1 MKKNATGRI
10 RPAKSLLTLA
20 LLVLT
25 LTFGQAVMAQTYKYK
40 TYPNDPLQV
49 REYTLDNG
57 LKVFLSVYKDAPRI
71 QTYIAVRAGSKNDP
85 SETTGLAHYLEHMLF
100 KGSHQLGTT
109 DWDREQVELKKIED
123 LYEVYRKTTNDAARA
138 AIYHQIDSISYVAS
152 TLAIA
157 NEYDKSMTAIGSTGT
172 NAFTSND
179 YTMYVE
185 NIPANMVEQWAKV
198 QGDRFPNLVLRLFHT
213 ELEAV
218 YEEKNIGMAQDNRR
232 VNETMM
238 AALFPHH
245 PYGTQ
250 TTIGTIEHLKNPS
263 MKNIRE
269 YHAAYYVPN
278 NMCVAMAGDFNPDEV
293 IKIID
298 KYMGSWKPGT
308 VPTFTKVKEEPIT
321 SPIIRLVNGQ
331 DPASLTI
338 AFRIEEGNGSRDA
351 LLADAME
358 MVLNNGSCGLIDLNL
373 NQKQLCLGA
382 YAGTYTLNDY
392 AAFMLGGRP
401 TQGQTLG
408 QLRDLLLEQLELVKK
423 GEFDESLI
431 EASINQ
437 LKLRIMKQA
446 ESNNSRASQM
456 AYAFVQHQNWGD
468 VVNEINELAKIT
480 KQDIVDF
487 ANRICKDNNYV
498 IVYKQQDTPDPV
510 TKVQK
515 PAITPIYVS
524 RDNESPFL
532 ASIKADAAK
541 AKPIQPQFVN
551 FKKDLQKGKTANG
564 SEVLYVKNVE
574 NGTFNLQYRFEFGS
588 TADKTI
594 DMAADLVDYL
604 NTNRHTAEELQ
615 EEFYRLACS
624 WGISVGGRTVTVSIS
639 GLAENMEKAM
649 TLVEEIMAGAQ
660 PNDEALSALV
670 ERAIKSRT
678 DGKTNQRAAFRAL
691 NTYGIYGEQYIKETT
706 ESDEAL
712 RAYTARQLTDALHN
726 LFSYKHRVL
735 YYGPLSLKEATAVVN
750 RIHTVKPTKDVP
762 ANKVYQPQ
770 AVNDNQVLFVNYDAK
785 NTYVTEY
792 FRGEHF
798 NTAQVPSMNL
808 FNEYFGGSMNAIVFQ
823 EMREKRSLAYSASSH
838 YTYGS
843 NKDGYF
849 YNSANVIT
857 QNDKLL
863 DALNAYEELFDD
875 MPQAEANFRL
885 AKDAL
890 LAGSR
895 TARTTKFGI
904 ISTYLTCEQM
914 GWKEP
919 LRKQNFQAY
928 QKLTM
933 QDLVRFQQQHIKGQ
947 KKAYLILGKESDIDF
962 NAIGKFGKVTKLSL
976 TDIFGF

>member
-1 MKKNATGRI
+1 MKKT
-10 RPAKSLLTLA
+10 AKILCLA
-20 LLVLT
+20 AVMLLV
-25 LTFGQAVMAQTYKYK
+25 GGSAMAQKYEYK
-40 TYPNDPLQV
+40 TFDNDPFGV

-57 LKVFLSVYKDAPRI
+57 LKVYLSVYKDAPRI

-85 SETTGLAHYLEHMLF
+85 HETTGLAHYLEHMLF

-109 DWDREQVELKKIED
+109 DWAREQVELQKIED
-123 LYEVYRKTTNDAARA
+123 LYEVYRKTTNEAARA
-138 AIYHQIDSISYVAS
+138 AIYHQIDSISYEAS
-152 TLAIA
+152 KLAIA
-157 NEYDKSMTAIGSTGT
+157 NEYDKSMTAIGSEGT

-185 NIPANMVEQWAKV
+185 NIPANQVETWAKV

-245 PYGTQ
+245 PYGQQ

-269 YHAAYYVPN
+269 YHAKYYVPN

-298 KYMGSWKPGT
+298 KYMGGWKPGT
-308 VPTFTKVKEEPIT
+308 VPGFTKVKEEPIT
-321 SPIIRLVNGQ
+321 TPVIRLVNGQ
-331 DPASLTI
+331 DPENLTI

-351 LLADAME
+351 MLADAME

-408 QLRDLLLEQLELVKK
+408 QLRDLLLEQLELVKR

-437 LKLRIMKQA
+437 MKLRIMKQA

-456 AYAFVQHQNWGD
+456 AYAFVEHRNWGD
-468 VVNEINELAKIT
+468 VCNEINELAKIT

-498 IVYKQQDTPDPV
+498 IVYKHQDTPDPV

-515 PAITPIYVS
+515 PAITPIFVS

-532 ASIKADAAK
+532 TSIKDMASK

-564 SEVLYVKNVE
+564 SEVLYVKNTE
-574 NGTFNLQYRFEFGS
+574 NATFNLQYRFEFGS
-588 TADKTI
+588 SADKSI
-594 DMAADLVDYL
+594 VLASDLVEYL
-604 NTNRHTAEELQ
+604 NTDKHTAEQLQ
-615 EEFYRLACS
+615 EEFYKLACS
-624 WGISVGGRTVTVSIS
+624 YNVRFGLETITVSVS

-649 TLVEEIMAGAQ
+649 TLVEEIMSSCQ
-660 PNDEALSALV
+660 PDDEALQMLV

-678 DGKTNQRAAFRAL
+678 DNKTNQRAAFSAL
-691 NTYGIYGEQYIKETT
+691 NRYGIYGEQYIKETT
-706 ESDEAL
+706 ETDAQL
-712 RAYTARQLTDALHN
+712 RAYTAKQLTDALHG
-726 LFSYKHRVL
+726 LFQYKHRVL
-735 YYGPLSLKEATAVVN
+735 YYGPLSLKEATAAVDRVHKV
-750 RIHTVKPTKDVP
+750 RPVKEVP

-770 AVNDNQVLFVNYDAK
+770 AVNENRVLFVDYDAK

-798 NTAQVPSMNL
+798 NTAQVPGMNL

-823 EMREKRSLAYSASSH
+823 EMREKRSLAYSASNR

-843 NKDGYF
+843 DKDGYF

-875 MPQAEANFRL
+875 MPQAEANFKL
-885 AKDAL
+885 SKDAL

-904 ISTYLTCEQM
+904 INAYLTCEKM

-933 QDLVRFQQQHIKGQ
+933 KDLVDFQQKHIKGQ
-947 KKAYLILGKESDIDF
+947 KKAYLILGKESEMDF
-962 NAIGKFGKVTKLSL
+962 GALAKFGKVTKLTL
-976 TDIFGF
+976 DEIFGY

>member
-1 MKKNATGRI
+1 MKKTI
-10 RPAKSLLTLA
+10 MFLVA
-20 LLVLT
+20 LMLV
-25 LTFGQAVMAQTYKYK
+25 ADVSAQKYEYK
-40 TYPNDPLQV
+40 TYDNDPFGV
-49 REYTLDNG
+49 REYTLKNG
-57 LKVFLSVYKDAPRI
+57 LKVFLSVYKDAPRV
-71 QTYIAVRAGSKNDP
+71 QTYVAVRAGSKNDP

-109 DWDREQVELKKIED
+109 DWEREKKEIQKIEE
-123 LYEVYRKTTNDAARA
+123 LYEVYRRTTDEQRRKD
-138 AIYHQIDSISYVAS
+138 IYRQIDSISYEAS
-152 TLAIA
+152 KIAIA
-157 NEYDKSMTAIGSTGT
+157 NEYDKSMTAIGSEGT

-185 NIPANMVEQWAKV
+185 NIPANQIENWAKV

-245 PYGTQ
+245 PYGQQ

-269 YHAAYYVPN
+269 YHAQYYVPN
-278 NMCVAMAGDFNPDEV
+278 NMCIAMSGDFNPDEA
-293 IKIID
+293 IKVID
-298 KYMGSWKPGT
+298 KYFGSWKPGT

-331 DPASLTI
+331 DPESLTI
-338 AFRIEEGNGSRDA
+338 AFRIEEGHGSRDA
-351 LLADAME
+351 LLAQAMKV
-358 MVLNNGSCGLIDLNL
+358 VLYNGSCGLIDLNL
-373 NQKQLCLGA
+373 KQKQLCLGA
-382 YAGTYTLNDY
+382 YAGAYTLNDY
-392 AAFMLGGRP
+392 AAFMLSGRP

-408 QLRDLLLEQLELVKK
+408 QLRDLMLEQIDLVKQGK
-423 GEFDESLI
+423 FDENLI

-437 LKLRIMKQA
+437 LKLEIMEDA
-446 ESNNSRASQM
+446 ESNDSRARQM
-456 AYAFVQHQNWGD
+456 AYAFVQHQTWGD
-468 VVNEINELAKIT
+468 VLNENIELFKIT

-498 IVYKQQDTPDPV
+498 IVYKHQDTPDPV
-510 TKVQK
+510 AKVQK

-524 RDNESPFL
+524 RDTESPFL
-532 ASIKADAAK
+532 ATIKADAAK
-541 AKPIQPQFVN
+541 AKPIQPQFIN
-551 FKKDLQKGKTANG
+551 FKKDLQKGKTQNG
-564 SEVLYVKNVE
+564 SEVLYVQNKE

-594 DMAADLVDYL
+594 DLASNYVDYL
-604 NTNRHTAEELQ
+604 NTPNHTAEQLQ
-615 EEFYRLACS
+615 EEFYKLACS
-624 WGISVGGRTVTVSIS
+624 WGISVGGRTVTVSVS

-649 TLVEEIMAGAQ
+649 GLVEEVMSTCQ
-660 PNDEALSALV
+660 PDDEALKMLV
-670 ERAIKSRT
+670 ERAIKNRN
-678 DGKTNQRAAFRAL
+678 DRKTNQRAAFSAL
-691 NTYGIYGEQYIKETT
+691 NNYGIYGEQYVKEGT
-706 ESDEAL
+706 ESDAEL
-712 RAYTARQLTDALHN
+712 RAYTSQQLVDALKG
-726 LFSYKHRVL
+726 LFQYKHRVL
-735 YYGPLSLKEATAVVN
+735 YYGPLSLKEATAAVN

-770 AVNDNQVLFVNYDAK
+770 AVNENTVLFVNYDAK

-792 FRGEHF
+792 FRGQHF
-798 NTAQVPSMNL
+798 NTSLVPNVNL

-823 EMREKRSLAYSASSH
+823 EMREKRSLAYSASSR

-843 NKDGYF
+843 DKDGYF
-849 YNSANVIT
+849 FNSANVIT

-890 LAGSR
+890 LSSSR

-904 ISTYLTCEQM
+904 ISAYLNCEQM

-933 QDLVRFQQQHIKGQ
+933 KDLVSFQQQHIKGQ
-947 KKAYLILGKESDIDF
+947 KKTYLILGKESEMDF
-962 NAIGKFGKVTKLSL
+962 DALGRFGKVKKLTL
-976 TDIFGF
+976 DQIFGY

>member
-1 MKKNATGRI
+1 MKKVIMIFAAMMLFAG
-10 RPAKSLLTLA
+10 
-20 LLVLT
+20 V
-25 LTFGQAVMAQTYKYK
+25 GAQQYSYK
-40 TYPNDPLQV
+40 TYDNDPFGV
-49 REYTLDNG
+49 REYTLKNG
-57 LKVFLSVYKDAPRI
+57 LKVFLSVYKDAPRV
-71 QTYIAVRAGSKNDP
+71 QTYVAVRAGSKNDP
-85 SETTGLAHYLEHMLF
+85 KETTGLAHYLEHMLF

-109 DWDREQVELKKIED
+109 DWEREKKEIQKIEE
-123 LYEVYRKTTNDAARA
+123 LYEVYRRTTDEQRRKE
-138 AIYHQIDSISYVAS
+138 IYRQIDSISYEAS
-152 TLAIA
+152 KIAIA
-157 NEYDKSMTAIGSTGT
+157 NEYDKSMTAIGSEGT

-185 NIPANMVEQWAKV
+185 NIPANQIENWAKV

-232 VNETMM
+232 VNEAMM
-238 AALFPHH
+238 SALFPNH

-269 YHAAYYVPN
+269 YHAQYYVPN

-293 IKIID
+293 IKIVD
-298 KYMGSWKPGT
+298 KYFGSWEPGT
-308 VPTFTKVKEEPIT
+308 VPAFTKVKEQPIT

-331 DPASLTI
+331 DPANLTI
-338 AFRIEEGNGSRDA
+338 AFRIEEGHGSRDA
-351 LLADAME
+351 LLAQAME
-358 MVLNNGSCGLIDLNL
+358 MVLNNGACGLIDLNL
-373 NQKQLCLGA
+373 NQKQLCLNA

-408 QLRDLLLEQLELVKK
+408 QLRDLLLGQLELVKK

-437 LKLRIMKQA
+437 LKLQIMKQA
-446 ESNNSRASQM
+446 ESNNSRASQL
-456 AYAFVQHQNWGD
+456 AYAFVHHQTWD
-468 VVNEINELAKIT
+468 QVIDEINQLSKIT
-480 KQDIVDF
+480 KKDIVDF

-498 IVYKQQDTPDPV
+498 IVYKHQDTPDPV

-515 PAITPIYVS
+515 PAITPIHVS
-524 RDNESPFL
+524 RDVESPFL
-532 ASIKADAAK
+532 ASIKNAK
-541 AKPIQPQFVN
+541 VKPIQPQFVN
-551 FKKDLQKGKTANG
+551 FKKDLQKGKTQNG
-564 SEVLYVKNVE
+564 SEVLYVQNKE

-594 DMAADLVDYL
+594 DLAADLVEYL
-604 NTNRHTAEELQ
+604 GTKNYTAEQLKEQ
-615 EEFYRLACS
+615 FYRLGCS
-624 WGISVGGRTVTVSIS
+624 AGVSVGGETVTVYVN

-649 TLVEEIMAGAQ
+649 LLVEEMMATAQ

-670 ERAIKSRT
+670 ERIIKSRR
-678 DGKTNQRAAFRAL
+678 DNKTNQRAAFRAL
-691 NTYGIYGEQYIKETT
+691 NQYGIYGEQYIKENTL
-706 ESDEAL
+706 SDAEL
-712 RAYTARQLTDALHN
+712 RAYTSQQLVDALKG
-726 LFSYKHRVL
+726 LFQYKHRVL
-735 YYGPLSLKEATAVVN
+735 YYGPLTLKEATAVVN
-750 RIHTVKPTKDVP
+750 RIHKVKPTKEVP
-762 ANKVYQPQ
+762 ANKVFQPQ
-770 AVNDNQVLFVNYDAK
+770 ATGENQVLFVDYDAK

-792 FRGEHF
+792 FRGQHF
-798 NTAQVPSMNL
+798 NTSLVPNVNL

-823 EMREKRSLAYSASSH
+823 EMREKRSLAYSASSN
-838 YTYGS
+838 YSYGS

-849 YNSANVIT
+849 FNSANVIT

-875 MPQAEANFRL
+875 MPRAEANFKL
-885 AKDAL
+885 AKEAL
-890 LAGSR
+890 LSSSR

-904 ISTYLTCEQM
+904 ISAYLTCEKM

-928 QKLTM
+928 QKLAM
-933 QDLVRFQQQHIKGQ
+933 SDLVNFQQQHIKGQ
-947 KKAYLILGKESDIDF
+947 KKTYLILGKESEMDF
-962 NAIGKFGKVTKLSL
+962 NALGKFGKVKKLTL
-976 TDIFGF
+976 DQIFGY

>member
-1 MKKNATGRI
+1 MKKATLI
-10 RPAKSLLTLA
+10 LCFSLLIG
-20 LLVLT
+20 
-25 LTFGQAVMAQTYKYK
+25 TFATAQKYEYK
-40 TYPNDPLQV
+40 TYDNDPLQV
-49 REYTLDNG
+49 REYTLQNG
-57 LKVFLSVYKDAPRI
+57 LKVFMSVYKDAPRI

-109 DWDREQVELKKIED
+109 DWARERVELQKIED
-123 LYEVYRKTTNDAARA
+123 LYEVYRRTTNEAARA

-152 TLAIA
+152 TIAIA
-157 NEYDKSMTAIGSTGT
+157 NEYDKSMTAIGSEGT

-185 NIPANMVEQWAKV
+185 NIPSNQLEAWAKV
-198 QGDRFPNLVLRLFHT
+198 EGDRFPNLVLRLFHT

-245 PYGTQ
+245 PYGQQ

-278 NMCVAMAGDFNPDEV
+278 NMCIAMAGDFNPDEA

-298 KYMGSWKPGT
+298 KYFGSWVPGT
-308 VPTFTKVKEEPIT
+308 VPPFTKVKEEPIT
-321 SPIIRLVNGQ
+321 TPIIRLVNGQ
-331 DPASLTI
+331 DPESLTI

-351 LLADAME
+351 FLARAMK
-358 MVLNNGSCGLIDLNL
+358 MVLYNGRCGLIDLNL

-382 YAGTYTLNDY
+382 YAGPYTLNDY
-392 AAFMLGGRP
+392 AAFMLVGRP

-408 QLRDLLLEQLELVKK
+408 QLRDLLLEQVDLVKQGK
-423 GEFDESLI
+423 FDESLI

-437 LKLRIMKQA
+437 LKLEIMEDA
-446 ESNNSRASQM
+446 ESNDSRARQM
-456 AYAFVQHQNWGD
+456 AYAFVQHQSWD
-468 VVNEINELAKIT
+468 KVCNEVNELAKIT

-498 IVYKQQDTPDPV
+498 IVYKHQDTPDPV

-515 PAITPIYVS
+515 PAITPVYVS
-524 RDNESPFL
+524 RDTESPFL

-551 FKKDLQKGKTANG
+551 FKKDMQKGKTQNG
-564 SEVLYVKNVE
+564 SEVLYVQNKE

-594 DMAADLVDYL
+594 DLAADLVDYL
-604 NTNRHTAEELQ
+604 STDRHTAEQLQ
-615 EEFYRLACS
+615 EEFYKIACS
-624 WGISVGGRTVTVSIS
+624 WGISVGGRSATVSIS

-649 TLVEEIMAGAQ
+649 ALVEEVMASCQ
-660 PNDEALSALV
+660 PNDEALQMLV

-678 DGKTNQRAAFRAL
+678 DNKTNQRAAFRAL
-691 NTYGIYGEQYIKETT
+691 NTYGIYGEQYLKETT
-706 ESDEAL
+706 ESDAQL
-712 RAYTARQLTDALHN
+712 RAYTARQLTDALHG
-726 LFSYKHRVL
+726 LFQYKHRVL
-735 YYGPLSLKEATAVVN
+735 YYGPLSLKEATAAVN
-750 RIHTVKPTKDVP
+750 RIHTVKPTKEVP

-770 AVNDNQVLFVNYDAK
+770 ATNENQVLFVDYNAK

-798 NTAQVPSMNL
+798 NTAQVPGMNL

-838 YTYGS
+838 YTYGAD
-843 NKDGYF
+843 KDGYF

-863 DALNAYEELFDD
+863 DALNAYEELFED
-875 MPQAEANFRL
+875 MPQAEANYRL

-895 TARTTKFGI
+895 TARTTKMGI
-904 ISTYLTCEQM
+904 INAYINCEQW

-928 QKLTM
+928 QKMTM
-933 QDLVRFQQQHIKGQ
+933 QDLVNFHRQHVKGQ
-947 KKAYLILGKESDIDF
+947 KKTYLILGKESEMDF
-962 NAIGKFGKVTKLSL
+962 DALSKFGRVKKLTL
-976 TDIFGF
+976 DQIFGF

>member
-1 MKKNATGRI
+1 MKR
-10 RPAKSLLTLA
+10 LFLTLCFVAVA
-20 LLVLT
+20 L
-25 LTFGQAVMAQTYKYK
+25 MAGAQQYTYK
-40 TYPNDPLQV
+40 TYENDPLGV
-49 REYTLDNG
+49 REYTLGNG

-109 DWDREQVELKKIED
+109 DWAREQEELQKIEN
-123 LYEVYRKTTNDAARA
+123 LYEVYRKTTDEAARA
-138 AIYHQIDSISYVAS
+138 AIYHKIDSISYVAS
-152 TLAIA
+152 TIAIA
-157 NEYDKSMTAIGSTGT
+157 NEYDKSMTAIGSEGT

-185 NIPANMVEQWAKV
+185 NIPANQVEAWAKV

-218 YEEKNIGMAQDNRR
+218 YEEKNIGMAQDSRR

-245 PYGTQ
+245 PYGQQ

-269 YHAAYYVPN
+269 YHAKYYVPN

-401 TQGQTLG
+401 TQGQSLG

-456 AYAFVQHQNWGD
+456 AYAFVEHRSWGD
-468 VVNEINELAKIT
+468 VCNEINELAKIT
-480 KQDIVDF
+480 KKDIVDF

-498 IVYKQQDTPDPV
+498 IVYKHQDTPDPV
-510 TKVQK
+510 TKVTK

-524 RDNESPFL
+524 RDTESPFL

-574 NGTFNLQYRFEFGS
+574 NGTFNLQYRFEFGAW
-588 TADKTI
+588 ADKTI
-594 DMAADLVDYL
+594 DMAVTIVDYL
-604 NTNRHTAEELQ
+604 NTDRHTAEQLQ
-615 EEFYRLACS
+615 EEFYKLACS
-624 WGISVGGRTVTVSIS
+624 WSISVGGEVINLNIS

-649 TLVEEIMAGAQ
+649 ALVEEIMGTCQ
-660 PNDEALSALV
+660 PNDEALKMRVDRL
-670 ERAIKSRT
+670 IKSRT
-678 DGKTNQRAAFRAL
+678 DNKTNQRAAFSAL
-691 NTYGIYGEQYIKETT
+691 NRYGIYGEDYIKETT
-706 ESDEAL
+706 ESDAQL
-712 RAYTARQLTDALHN
+712 RSYTAKQLTDALHD
-726 LFSYKHRVL
+726 LFNYKHRVI

-750 RIHTVKPTKDVP
+750 KIHTVKPTKDVP
-762 ANKVYQPQ
+762 ANKVHQPQ

-798 NTAQVPSMNL
+798 NTAQVPGMNL

-823 EMREKRSLAYSASSH
+823 EMREKRSLAYSASSR

-843 NKDGYF
+843 DKDGYF

-863 DALNAYEELFDD
+863 DALDAYEELFDD
-875 MPQAEANFRL
+875 MPQADANFRL

-895 TARTTKFGI
+895 TARTTKLGI
-904 ISTYLTCEQM
+904 ISAYLNCEKM

-919 LRKQNFQAY
+919 LRKQNFKAY
-928 QKLTM
+928 QKMTM
-933 QDLVRFQQQHIKGQ
+933 QDLVAFQQKHIKGQ
-947 KKAYLILGKESDIDF
+947 KKAYLILGKESEMDF
-962 NAIGKFGKVTKLSL
+962 NALSKYGKVKKLTL
-976 TDIFGF
+976 DEIFGY

>member
-1 MKKNATGRI
+1 MKKAFM
-10 RPAKSLLTLA
+10 TLCFVA
-20 LLVLT
+20 LT
-25 LTFGQAVMAQTYKYK
+25 LTMGVSAQKYEYK
-40 TYPNDPLQV
+40 TYENDPFGV
-49 REYTLDNG
+49 REYTLKNG
-57 LKVFLSVYKDAPRI
+57 LKVFLSVYKDAPRV
-71 QTYIAVRAGSKNDP
+71 QTYVAVRAGSKNDP
-85 SETTGLAHYLEHMLF
+85 KETTGLAHYLEHMLF

-109 DWDREQVELKKIED
+109 DWEREKVELQKIEE
-123 LYEVYRKTTNDAARA
+123 LYEVYRKTKNEKRRKE
-138 AIYHQIDSISYVAS
+138 IYRQIDSISYEAS
-152 TLAIA
+152 KIAIA
-157 NEYDKSMTAIGSTGT
+157 NEYDKSMTAIGSEGT

-185 NIPANMVEQWAKV
+185 NIPANQIENWAKV

-232 VNETMM
+232 VNEAMM
-238 AALFPHH
+238 SALFPNH

-269 YHAAYYVPN
+269 YHAQYYVPN

-293 IKIID
+293 IKIVD
-298 KYMGSWKPGT
+298 KYFGSWEPGT
-308 VPTFTKVKEEPIT
+308 VPAFTKVKEQPIT

-331 DPASLTI
+331 DPANLTI
-338 AFRIEEGNGSRDA
+338 AFRIEEGHGSRDA
-351 LLADAME
+351 LLAQAME
-358 MVLNNGSCGLIDLNL
+358 MVLNNGACGLIDLNL
-373 NQKQLCLGA
+373 NQKQLCLNA

-408 QLRDLLLEQLELVKK
+408 QLRDLLLGQLELVKK

-437 LKLRIMKQA
+437 LKLQIMKQA
-446 ESNNSRASQM
+446 ESNNSRASQL
-456 AYAFVQHQNWGD
+456 AYAFVHHQTWD
-468 VVNEINELAKIT
+468 QVIDEINQLSKIT
-480 KQDIVDF
+480 KKDIVDF
-487 ANRICKDNNYV
+487 ARRICKDNNYV
-498 IVYKQQDTPDPV
+498 IVYKHQDTPDPV

-515 PAITPIYVS
+515 PAITPIHVS
-524 RDNESPFL
+524 RDVESPFL
-532 ASIKADAAK
+532 ASIKNAK
-541 AKPIQPQFVN
+541 VKPIQPQFVN
-551 FKKDLQKGKTANG
+551 FKKDLQKGKTQNG
-564 SEVLYVKNVE
+564 SEVLYVQNKE

-594 DMAADLVDYL
+594 DLAADLVEYL
-604 NTNRHTAEELQ
+604 GTKNYTAEQLKEQ
-615 EEFYRLACS
+615 FYRLGCS
-624 WGISVGGRTVTVSIS
+624 AGVSVGGETVTVYVN

-649 TLVEEIMAGAQ
+649 QLVEEMMATAQ

-670 ERAIKSRT
+670 ERIIKSRR
-678 DGKTNQRAAFRAL
+678 DNKTNQRAAFRAL
-691 NTYGIYGEQYIKETT
+691 NQYGIYGEQYIKENTL
-706 ESDEAL
+706 SDAQL
-712 RAYTARQLTDALHN
+712 RAYTSQQLVDALKG
-726 LFSYKHRVL
+726 LFQYKHRVL
-735 YYGPLSLKEATAVVN
+735 YYGPLTLKEATAVVN
-750 RIHTVKPTKDVP
+750 RIHKVKPTKEVP
-762 ANKVYQPQ
+762 ANKVFQPQ
-770 AVNDNQVLFVNYDAK
+770 ATTENQVLFVDYDAK

-792 FRGEHF
+792 FRGQHF
-798 NTAQVPSMNL
+798 NTSLVPNVNL

-838 YTYGS
+838 YSYGS

-849 YNSANVIT
+849 FNSANVIT

-875 MPQAEANFRL
+875 MPRAEANFKL
-885 AKDAL
+885 AKEAL
-890 LAGSR
+890 LSSSR

-904 ISTYLTCEQM
+904 ISAYLQCERM

-928 QKLTM
+928 QKMTM
-933 QDLVRFQQQHIKGQ
+933 NDLVSFQQKYIKGQ
-947 KKAYLILGKESDIDF
+947 KKTYLIMGKESEMDF
-962 NAIGKFGKVTKLSL
+962 DALAKFGKVKKLTL
-976 TDIFGF
+976 EQIFGY

>member
-1 MKKNATGRI
+1 MKKTFFAFF
-10 RPAKSLLTLA
+10 LL
-20 LLVLT
+20 
-25 LTFGQAVMAQTYKYK
+25 AVMTAVAPMADAQQYTYK
-40 TYPNDPLQV
+40 TYPNDPLGV
-49 REYTLDNG
+49 REYTLNNG

-109 DWDREQVELKKIED
+109 DWEREKVELQKIEN
-123 LYEVYRKTTNDAARA
+123 LYEVYRKTTGEEARA

-152 TLAIA
+152 TIAIA
-157 NEYDKSMTAIGSTGT
+157 NEYDKSMTAIGSEGT

-185 NIPANMVEQWAKV
+185 NIPANQVEAWAKV

-238 AALFPHH
+238 AALFPRH

-278 NMCVAMAGDFNPDEV
+278 NMCVAMAGDFDPDQV

-298 KYMGSWKPGT
+298 KYMGGWKPGT

-321 SPIIRLVNGQ
+321 TPVIRLVNGQ
-331 DPASLTI
+331 DPENLTI

-351 LLADAME
+351 LLAQAME
-358 MVLNNGSCGLIDLNL
+358 MVLNNGSCGLIDLNI
-373 NQKQLCLGA
+373 NQQQKALGA

-392 AAFMLGGRP
+392 AAFLLGGRP
-401 TQGQTLG
+401 APGQSLG

-423 GEFDESLI
+423 GQFDESLI

-437 LKLRIMKQA
+437 MKLRIMKQA

-456 AYAFVQHQNWGD
+456 AYAFVEHRNWGD
-468 VVNEINELAKIT
+468 VCNEINELSKIT
-480 KQDIVDF
+480 KRDIVDF

-498 IVYKQQDTPDPV
+498 IVYKHQDTPDPV

-524 RDNESPFL
+524 RDTESPFL

-551 FKKDLQKGKTANG
+551 FKKDLQKGKTQNG
-564 SEVLYVKNVE
+564 SEVLYVKNKE
-574 NGTFNLQYRFEFGS
+574 NGTFNLQYRFEFGAW
-588 TADKTI
+588 ADKTI
-594 DMAADLVDYL
+594 DMAVTIVDYL
-604 NTNRHTAEELQ
+604 NTDRHTAEQLQ
-615 EEFYRLACS
+615 EEFYKLACS
-624 WGISVGGRTVTVSIS
+624 WSISVGGEVINLNIS

-649 TLVEEIMAGAQ
+649 TLVEEIMNTCQ
-660 PNDEALSALV
+660 PNDEALRMRV
-670 ERAIKSRT
+670 ERLIKSRT
-678 DGKTNQRAAFRAL
+678 DNKTNQRAAFRAL
-691 NTYGIYGEQYIKETT
+691 NTYGVYGPDYIKATT
-706 ESDEAL
+706 ESDADL
-712 RAYTARQLTDALHN
+712 RAYTAKQLTDALHG
-726 LFSYKHRVL
+726 LFQYKHRVI
-735 YYGPLSLKEATAVVN
+735 YYGPLTLKEATAAID

-798 NTAQVPSMNL
+798 NTAQVPGMNL

-838 YTYGS
+838 YTYGT

-875 MPQAEANFRL
+875 MPQADANFRL

-895 TARTTKFGI
+895 TARTTKLGI
-904 ISTYLTCEQM
+904 ISAYLNCEKM

-928 QKLTM
+928 QKMTM
-933 QDLVRFQQQHIKGQ
+933 QDLVSFQQKHIKGQ
-947 KKAYLILGKESDIDF
+947 KKAYLILGKESEMDF
-962 NAIGKFGKVTKLSL
+962 NALAKFGKVKKLTL
-976 TDIFGF
+976 DEIFGY

>member
-1 MKKNATGRI
+1 MKKSIMIFA
-10 RPAKSLLTLA
+10 AMMLLA
-20 LLVLT
+20 GVS
-25 LTFGQAVMAQTYKYK
+25 AQKYEYK
-40 TYPNDPLQV
+40 TYPNDPLGV
-49 REYTLDNG
+49 REYTLSNG
-57 LKVFLSVYKDAPRI
+57 LKVFMSVYKDAPRI
-71 QTYIAVRAGSKNDP
+71 QTYVAVRAGSKNDP
-85 SETTGLAHYLEHMLF
+85 KETTGLAHYLEHMLF

-109 DWDREQVELKKIED
+109 DWEREQVELKKIED
-123 LYEVYRKTTNDAARA
+123 LYEVYRKTKNEKRRA
-138 AIYHQIDSISYVAS
+138 EIYHQIDSISYVAS
-152 TLAIA
+152 TIAIA
-157 NEYDKSMTAIGSTGT
+157 NEYDKSMTAIGSEGT

-185 NIPANMVEQWAKV
+185 NIPSNQLEQWAKV

-278 NMCVAMAGDFNPDEV
+278 NMCVAMAGDFNPDEA

-298 KYMGSWKPGT
+298 KYFGSWKPGT

-331 DPASLTI
+331 DPANLTI

-351 LLADAME
+351 LLAQAME
-358 MVLNNGSCGLIDLNL
+358 MVLNNGSCGLIDLNI

-408 QLRDLLLEQLELVKK
+408 QLRDLLLEQLDLVKQGK
-423 GEFDESLI
+423 FDESLI

-456 AYAFVQHQNWGD
+456 AYAFVEHRNWGD
-468 VVNEINELAKIT
+468 VCNEINELSKIT
-480 KQDIVDF
+480 KKDIVDF

-498 IVYKQQDTPDPV
+498 IVYKHQDTPDPV

-515 PAITPIYVS
+515 PAITPIFVS
-524 RDNESPFL
+524 RDTESPFL

-551 FKKDLQKGKTANG
+551 FKKDLQKGKTQNG
-564 SEVLYVKNVE
+564 SEVLYVQNKE
-574 NGTFNLQYRFEFGS
+574 NGTFNLQYRFEFGYA
-588 TADKTI
+588 ADKAI
-594 DMAADLVDYL
+594 DLGSDLVEYL
-604 NTNRHTAEELQ
+604 NTNKHTAEQLQ
-615 EEFYRLACS
+615 EEFYKLACNYN
-624 WGISVGGRTVTVSIS
+624 IHVGDEDITVGIS

-649 TLVEEIMAGAQ
+649 TLVEEIMATCQ
-660 PNDEALSALV
+660 PDNEALQMLV
-670 ERAIKSRT
+670 ERLIKSRT
-678 DGKTNQRAAFRAL
+678 DNKTNQRAAFRAL
-691 NTYGIYGEQYIKETT
+691 NTYGVWGEEYIKENT
-706 ESDEAL
+706 ESDAQL
-712 RAYTARQLTDALHN
+712 RAYTAKQLTDALHG
-726 LFSYKHRVL
+726 LFQYKHRVL
-735 YYGPLSLKEATAVVN
+735 YYGPLSLKEATAAVN
-750 RIHTVKPTKDVP
+750 KIHTVKPTKDVP
-762 ANKVYQPQ
+762 ANKIFHPQ
-770 AVNDNQVLFVNYDAK
+770 AVNENTVFFVNYDAK

-792 FRGEHF
+792 FRGEHY
-798 NTAQVPSMNL
+798 NTAISPKVYL

-823 EMREKRSLAYSASSH
+823 EMREKRSLAYSASS
-838 YTYGS
+838 YYS
-843 NKDGYF
+843 NSGHKDGYF
-849 YNSANVIT
+849 YNTANVIT

-863 DALNAYEELFDD
+863 DALNAYEELFDE
-875 MPQAEANFRL
+875 MPQAEANFKL

-890 LAGSR
+890 IASSR
-895 TARTTKFGI
+895 TKRTTKMAI
-904 ISTYLTCEQM
+904 ISVYLHCERM
-914 GWKEP
+914 GLKEP
-919 LRKQNFQAY
+919 LNKQNFAAY
-928 QKLTM
+928 QKMTM
-933 QDLVRFQQQHIKGQ
+933 QDLVNFQQQHIKGQ
-947 KKAYLILGKESDIDF
+947 KKAYLILGKESEMDF
-962 NAIGKFGKVTKLSL
+962 NALSKFGKVKKLTL
-976 TDIFGF
+976 DEIFGY

>member
-1 MKKNATGRI
+1 MKKIFLSLCFVAVALFSGSLNA
-10 RPAKSLLTLA
+10 
-20 LLVLT
+20 
-25 LTFGQAVMAQTYKYK
+25 QNYEYK
-40 TYPNDPLQV
+40 TYDNDPLGV
-49 REYTLDNG
+49 REYTLKNG
-57 LKVFLSVYKDAPRI
+57 LKVFMSVYKDAPRI

-109 DWDREQVELKKIED
+109 DWEREKVELQKIEN
-123 LYEVYRKTTNDAARA
+123 LYEVYRRTTDDKRRA
-138 AIYHQIDSISYVAS
+138 EIYHQIDSISYVAS
-152 TLAIA
+152 TIAIA
-157 NEYDKSMTAIGSTGT
+157 NEYDKSMTAIGSEGT

-185 NIPANMVEQWAKV
+185 NIPANQLEAWAKV
-198 QGDRFPNLVLRLFHT
+198 EGDRFPNLVLRLFHT

-245 PYGTQ
+245 PYGQQ

-278 NMCVAMAGDFNPDEV
+278 NMCIAMAGDFNPDEA

-298 KYMGSWKPGT
+298 KYFGSWVPGT
-308 VPTFTKVKEEPIT
+308 VPAFHKVKEEPIT

-331 DPASLTI
+331 DPESLTI

-351 LLADAME
+351 FLARAMK
-358 MVLNNGSCGLIDLNL
+358 MVLYNGRCGLIDLNL

-382 YAGTYTLNDY
+382 YAGPYTLNDY
-392 AAFMLGGRP
+392 AALMLSGRP

-408 QLRDLLLEQLELVKK
+408 QLRDLLLEQINLVKQGK
-423 GEFDESLI
+423 FDESLI

-437 LKLRIMKQA
+437 LKLEIMEDA
-446 ESNNSRASQM
+446 ESNDSRARQM
-456 AYAFVQHQNWGD
+456 AYAFVQHQSWD
-468 VVNEINELAKIT
+468 KVCNEVNELAKIT

-498 IVYKQQDTPDPV
+498 IVYKHQDTPDPV

-524 RDNESPFL
+524 RDTESPFL

-541 AKPIQPQFVN
+541 AKPIQPVFVN

-564 SEVLYVKNVE
+564 SEVLYVQNVE
-574 NGTFNLQYRFEFGS
+574 NKTFNLQYRFEFGS
-588 TADKTI
+588 RADKTI
-594 DMAADLVDYL
+594 GMAANLMEYL
-604 NTNRHTAEELQ
+604 NTDKHTAEQLQ
-615 EEFYRLACS
+615 EEFYKLACS
-624 WGISVGGRTVTVSIS
+624 YNVHVGDETITVGVS

-649 TLVEEIMAGAQ
+649 ALVEEVMATCQPNAEALNTLVER
-660 PNDEALSALV
+660 L
-670 ERAIKSRT
+670 IKGRT
-678 DGKTNQRAAFRAL
+678 DNKTNQRAAFRAL
-691 NTYGIYGEQYIKETT
+691 NTYGIYGEQYIKDVT
-706 ESDEAL
+706 ESDAQL
-712 RAYTARQLTDALHN
+712 RAYTAKQLTDALHG
-726 LFSYKHRVL
+726 LFQYKHRVL
-735 YYGPLSLKEATAVVN
+735 YYGPLTLKEATAAVN
-750 RIHTVKPTKDVP
+750 KIHTVKPTKDVP
-762 ANKVYQPQ
+762 TNKVYQPQ
-770 AVNDNQVLFVNYDAK
+770 ATDENTVLFVNYDAK

-792 FRGEHF
+792 FRGEQYS
-798 NTAQVPSMNL
+798 TPLVPQVNL

-823 EMREKRSLAYSASSH
+823 EMREKRSLAYSASSY
-838 YTYGS
+838 YTNTGR
-843 NKDGYF
+843 KDGYF
-849 YNSANVIT
+849 YNSANIIT
-857 QNDKLL
+857 QNDKLM
-863 DALNAYEELFDD
+863 DALNAYEELFND
-875 MPQAEANFRL
+875 MPQAEANFQL

-895 TARTTKFGI
+895 TARTTKFAI
-904 ISTYLTCEQM
+904 IGAYLQCEKM

-928 QKLTM
+928 QKM
-933 QDLVRFQQQHIKGQ
+933 AMKDLVNFQQQYIKGH
-947 KKAYLILGKESDIDF
+947 KKCYLLLGKESEMDF
-962 NAIGKFGKVTKLSL
+962 NALAKFGKVKKLTL
-976 TDIFGF
+976 DEIFGY

>member
-1 MKKNATGRI
+1 MKKITRMMLIAAAMLAITL
-10 RPAKSLLTLA
+10 PA
-20 LLVLT
+20 
-25 LTFGQAVMAQTYKYK
+25 FAQKYDYK

-49 REYTLDNG
+49 REYTLKNG

-85 SETTGLAHYLEHMLF
+85 KETTGLAHYLEHMLF

-109 DWDREQVELKKIED
+109 DWDREQKELQKIEN
-123 LYEVYRKTTNDAARA
+123 LYEVYRKTTDEKRRA
-138 AIYHQIDSISYVAS
+138 EIYHQIDSISYVAS
-152 TLAIA
+152 TIAIA
-157 NEYDKSMTAIGSTGT
+157 NEYDKSMTAIGSDGT

-185 NIPANMVEQWAKV
+185 NIPANQVEQWAKV

-232 VNETMM
+232 VNEEMM
-238 AALFPHH
+238 SALFPHH

-278 NMCVAMAGDFNPDEV
+278 NMCISMAGDFNPDEV
-293 IKIID
+293 IKVID
-298 KYMGSWKPGT
+298 KYFGSWVPGT
-308 VPTFTKVKEEPIT
+308 VPTFTKVKEQPIT
-321 SPIIRLVNGQ
+321 SPIVRLVNGQ

-338 AFRIEEGNGSRDA
+338 AYRIEEGNGSRDA
-351 LLADAME
+351 LLAQAME

-392 AAFMLGGRP
+392 AAFILGGRP

-408 QLRDLLLEQLELVKK
+408 QLRDLLLEQMELLKS
-423 GEFDESLI
+423 GQFDESLI

-437 LKLRIMKQA
+437 LKLQIMKQA
-446 ESNNSRASQM
+446 ESNDSRARQM
-456 AYAFVQHQNWGD
+456 AYAFVEHRNWGD
-468 VVNEINELAKIT
+468 VCDEINQLAKIT
-480 KQDIVDF
+480 KKDIVDF

-498 IVYKQQDTPDPV
+498 IVYKHQDTPDPV
-510 TKVQK
+510 TKVTK
-515 PAITPIYVS
+515 PAITPIFVS

-541 AKPIQPQFVN
+541 AKPIQPQFVD
-551 FKKDLQKGKTANG
+551 FKKDLQKGKTKNG
-564 SEVLYVKNVE
+564 SEVLYVKNTE
-574 NGTFNLQYRFEFGS
+574 NATFNLQYRFEFGN
-588 TADKTI
+588 TADKNI
-594 DMAADLVDYL
+594 DHASDLVDYL
-604 NTNRHTAEELQ
+604 GTPQHTAEQLQ
-615 EEFYRLACS
+615 EEFYKLACS
-624 WGISVGGRTVTVSIS
+624 WGISVGGESITVSVS

-649 TLVEEIMAGAQ
+649 SLVEEIMTSCQ
-660 PNDEALSALV
+660 PNDEALRMLV
-670 ERAIKSRT
+670 ERGIKSRT
-678 DGKTNQRAAFRAL
+678 DNKTNQRAAFRAL
-691 NTYGIYGEQYIKETT
+691 NTYGVYGEEYIKENN
-706 ESDEAL
+706 ESDAEL
-712 RAYTARQLTDALHN
+712 RAYTAQQLTDALHG
-726 LFSYKHRVL
+726 LFQYKHRVL
-735 YYGPLSLKEATAVVN
+735 YYGPLSMKEAIAKVDK
-750 RIHTVKPTKDVP
+750 IHTVKSTKDVP

-770 AVNDNQVLFVNYDAK
+770 EVAENTVLFVDYDAK

-792 FRGEHF
+792 FRGNQI
-798 NTAQVPSMNL
+798 NTGLFADVNL

-823 EMREKRSLAYSASSH
+823 EMREKRSLAYSASSY
-838 YTYGS
+838 YTNSGRR
-843 NKDGYF
+843 DGYF

-863 DALNAYEELFDD
+863 DALNAYEELFND
-875 MPQAEANFRL
+875 MPQAEANFQL

-890 LAGSR
+890 IAGSR
-895 TARTTKFGI
+895 TARTTKFAI
-904 ISTYLTCEQM
+904 ISAYLQCERM

-919 LRKQNFQAY
+919 LRKQLFNAY
-928 QKLTM
+928 PKMTM
-933 QDLVRFQQQHIKGQ
+933 QNLVNFQQQNIKGQ
-947 KKAYLILGKESDIDF
+947 KKAYLILGKESEMDF
-962 NAIGKFGKVTKLSL
+962 NALSKFGKVKKLTL
-976 TDIFGF
+976 DEIFGY

>member
-1 MKKNATGRI
+1 MKKA
-10 RPAKSLLTLA
+10 SLMLCFVA
-20 LLVLT
+20 AMLLSGVS
-25 LTFGQAVMAQTYKYK
+25 AQKYEYK
-40 TYPNDPLQV
+40 TYDNDPLNV
-49 REYTLDNG
+49 REYTLTNG
-57 LKVFLSVYKDAPRI
+57 LKVFMSVYKDAPRI

-109 DWDREQVELKKIED
+109 DWEREKIELQKIED
-123 LYEVYRKTTNDAARA
+123 LYEVYRKTSNEAARA

-152 TLAIA
+152 TIAIA
-157 NEYDKSMTAIGSTGT
+157 NEYDKSMTAIGSEGT

-185 NIPANMVEQWAKV
+185 NIPANQLEAWAKV
-198 QGDRFPNLVLRLFHT
+198 EGDRFPNLVLRLFHT

-245 PYGTQ
+245 PYGQQ

-278 NMCVAMAGDFNPDEV
+278 NMCIAMAGDFNPDEA

-298 KYMGSWKPGT
+298 KYFGSWVPGK
-308 VPTFTKVKEEPIT
+308 VPSFTKVKEEPIT
-321 SPIIRLVNGQ
+321 TPIIRLVNGQ
-331 DPASLTI
+331 DPENLTI

-351 LLADAME
+351 LLAQAME

-401 TQGQTLG
+401 TQGQSLG
-408 QLRDLLLEQLELVKK
+408 QLRDLLLEQLDLVKQGK
-423 GEFDESLI
+423 FDESLI

-437 LKLRIMKQA
+437 LKLQIMKQA
-446 ESNNSRASQM
+446 ESNNSHASQM
-456 AYAFVQHQNWGD
+456 AYAFVQHQTWD
-468 VVNEINELAKIT
+468 QVCNEINELAKIT
-480 KQDIVDF
+480 KKDIVDF
-487 ANRICKDNNYV
+487 ANRICKGNNYV
-498 IVYKQQDTPDPV
+498 IVYKHQDTPDPV

-564 SEVLYVKNVE
+564 SEVLYVKNME

-588 TADKTI
+588 SADKSYE
-594 DMAADLVDYL
+594 MAANLMEYL
-604 NTNRHTAEELQ
+604 NTDKHTAEELQ
-615 EEFYRLACS
+615 EEFYKLACS
-624 WGISVGGRTVTVSIS
+624 YNVRVGSETITVGVS

-649 TLVEEIMAGAQ
+649 NLLEEVMATCQ
-660 PNDEALSALV
+660 PSNEALSTLV
-670 ERAIKSRT
+670 DRLIKSRT
-678 DGKTNQRAAFRAL
+678 DSKTNQRAAFSAL
-691 NTYGIYGEQYIKETT
+691 NRYGIYGENYIKETT
-706 ESDEAL
+706 ESDSQL
-712 RAYTARQLTDALHN
+712 RAYNAKQLTDALHG
-726 LFSYKHRVL
+726 LFQYKHRVL
-735 YYGPLSLKEATAVVN
+735 YYGPLSLKEAINAVD
-750 RIHTVKPTKDVP
+750 RIHKVKPTKDVP
-762 ANKVYQPQ
+762 TNKVFQPQ
-770 AVNDNQVLFVNYDAK
+770 ATNENQVLFVNYDAK

-798 NTAQVPSMNL
+798 NTAQVPGMNL

-843 NKDGYF
+843 DKDGYF

-863 DALNAYEELFDD
+863 DALNAYEELFND
-875 MPQAEANFRL
+875 MPQAEANFKL

-890 LAGSR
+890 IASSR
-895 TARTTKFGI
+895 TTRTTKFSI
-904 ISTYLTCEQM
+904 ISSYLTCEKM

-928 QKLTM
+928 QKMTM
-933 QDLVRFQQQHIKGQ
+933 QDLLNFQQQHIKGQ
-947 KKAYLILGKESDIDF
+947 KKTYLILGKESEMDF
-962 NAIGKFGKVTKLSL
+962 DALSHFGKVKKLTL
-976 TDIFGF
+976 DQIFGF